1 MRKYLTLAVALLMAG
16 SSVAQDDIKLPAP
29 NKDVKMTLMDALQQ
43 RTSVR
48 EYSDKAVDDATLS
61 QVLWAACG
69 INRPESKKITAASA
83 INAQDILVY
92 VVRAEGA
99 WLFMPET
106 NVLHKVCDKDL
117 RDDVAGFQ
125 KFAAT
130 APVSL
135 VLVSDKAKFGNRS
148 RGSDQLAAMDSGY
161 VSENIYLV
169 CTALGLGT
177 VARATMNHEVLSREL
192 GLTDQQVPLLNHPIG
207 WLK

>member
-1 MRKYLTLAVALLMAG
+1 MKKYLTMAVVLLIAG
-16 SSVAQDDIKLPAP
+16 SAVAQDIQLPAP
-29 NKDVKMTLMDALQQ
+29 DKNVKMTLMDALQK

-48 EYSDKAVDDATLS
+48 EYSDKAIDESTLS

-92 VVRAEGA
+92 VVRAEGV

-135 VLVSDKAKFGNRS
+135 LLVSDKAKFGNRS
-148 RGSDQLAAMDSGY
+148 RGADQLAAMDSGY

-192 GLTDQQVPLLNHPIG
+192 GLTEQQVPLLNHPIG